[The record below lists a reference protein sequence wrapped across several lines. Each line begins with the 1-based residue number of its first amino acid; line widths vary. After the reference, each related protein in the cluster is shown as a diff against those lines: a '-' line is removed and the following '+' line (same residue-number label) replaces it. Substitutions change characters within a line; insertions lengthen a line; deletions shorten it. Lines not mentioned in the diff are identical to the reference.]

1 MTTRSSHFTTS
12 IHHNATYLN
21 QVSYLMPFL
30 RCLPCRSEETIAM
43 NSWHEV
49 RVSRTAKSGILQVD
63 NQRPTEGKAE
73 VRIALI

>member
-1 MTTRSSHFTTS
+1 
-12 IHHNATYLN
+12 
-21 QVSYLMPFL
+21 
-30 RCLPCRSEETIAM
+30 M

-73 VRIALI
+73 VRIALISYSPLSVPQKPALYSV